1 MSAEESRRR
10 QLGRGLSAL
19 FGAEEADYAELERE
33 RAGATVAVEF
43 LRPGRFQP
51 RHRFDEEEIKGLV
64 DSVRENGILQPI
76 LVRRAADSA
85 ERYEIIAGER
95 RWRAAQLAKLH
106 EVPVIVKDLSDGDAL
121 EIALVENLQRQ
132 DLTPLEEAEGYQRLM
147 AEFSH
152 TQESLGRGLG
162 KSRSHIANTI
172 RLLGLP
178 DSVKAMIEDG
188 RLSAGHARA
197 LLGAQDPEALAR
209 RVVAR
214 GLIVRQAE
222 ALVQA
227 EKAPPR
233 RAAAKDADTAA
244 LERQLAERLGLTVAI
259 NHRGAGGT
267 LTIRYR
273 TLEQLDDVV
282 HRLSHAAEAPDRGEG
297 EGEPQF

>member
-19 FGAEEADYAELERE
+19 FGAEEADYADRE
-33 RAGATVAVEF
+33 HAGRTVPVEF
-43 LRPGRFQP
+43 LRASRFQP
-51 RHRFDEEEIKGLV
+51 RHRFDEEAIKGLV

-76 LVRRAADSA
+76 LVRPAVDSA
-85 ERYEIIAGER
+85 GRYEIIAGER
-95 RWRAAQLAKLH
+95 RWRAAQLAKLD
-106 EVPVIVKDLSDGDAL
+106 EVPIIIKDLSDGDAL

-132 DLTPLEEAEGYQRLM
+132 DLTPLEEGEGYQRLM

-152 TQESLGRGLG
+152 TQEKLGRALG

-197 LLGAQDPEALAR
+197 LLGAEDPKALAR

-214 GLIVRQAE
+214 GLNVRQTE
-222 ALVQA
+222 ALVQT

-233 RAAAKDADTAA
+233 RPAPKGADTLA
-244 LERQLAERLGLTVAI
+244 LERQLADQLGLSVSI
-259 NHRGAGGT
+259 SHRGAGGT

-282 HRLSHAAEAPDRGEG
+282 DRLSHAPDVA
-297 EGEPQF
+297 